1 MFIEK
6 GPYLQKPA
14 KNSMIICWVTDVESS
29 SQVRVYE
36 GYHAQVPASKFPAY
50 EEALVFSGEPGLLH
64 SVEVTGLKTFQ
75 EYYYEVVSEADGDSV
90 ISDKAL
96 FKTAPDEETA
106 FSFVLTAENGGIC
119 NPSNPYV
126 GSIVEL
132 IRRERP
138 DFIQSVGDIVSNGM
152 NAPDWDIYFFGPFR
166 GLLRNTPFY
175 PCVGNHEAADTAV
188 PDCEMEKHYHNYE
201 NYFAVSRNYS
211 YDYGCAH
218 FAVLDC
224 PSMFEAV
231 NTSDSDNYITVLKPD
246 FENSEAYRFLVSD
259 LEASNAK
266 WKFVVFHYPP
276 YTSSIFDVPQLQV
289 LAPIFEK
296 YGVDVVFNSHAIV
309 YDRSH
314 PVKGGKV
321 AKDGVR
327 YILVGGYGDLDDWF
341 REKQNGLSAKIC
353 ARPNYVHVA
362 ITPWRFELQA
372 FDYEGKLF
380 DTLTLEK

>member
-1 MFIEK
+1 M
-6 GPYLQKPA
+6 
-14 KNSMIICWVTDVESS
+14 
-29 SQVRVYE
+29 
-36 GYHAQVPASKFPAY
+36 
-50 EEALVFSGEPGLLH
+50 
-64 SVEVTGLKTFQ
+64 
-75 EYYYEVVSEADGDSV
+75 
-90 ISDKAL
+90 
-96 FKTAPDEETA
+96 
-106 FSFVLTAENGGIC
+106 
-119 NPSNPYV
+119 
-126 GSIVEL
+126 
-132 IRRERP
+132 
-138 DFIQSVGDIVSNGM
+138 
-152 NAPDWDIYFFGPFR
+152 
-166 GLLRNTPFY
+166 
-175 PCVGNHEAADTAV
+175 
-188 PDCEMEKHYHNYE
+188 
-201 NYFAVSRNYS
+201 
-211 YDYGCAH
+211 
-218 FAVLDC
+218 
-224 PSMFEAV
+224 
-231 NTSDSDNYITVLKPD
+231 
-246 FENSEAYRFLVSD
+246 
-259 LEASNAK
+259 
-266 WKFVVFHYPP
+266 VFHYPP